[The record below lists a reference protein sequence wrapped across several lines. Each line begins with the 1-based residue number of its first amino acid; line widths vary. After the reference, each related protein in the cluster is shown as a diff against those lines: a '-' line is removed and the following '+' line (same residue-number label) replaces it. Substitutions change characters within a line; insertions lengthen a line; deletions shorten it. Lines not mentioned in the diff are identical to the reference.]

1 MGMGPFFTLALPTD
15 ASPHF
20 SVLVS
25 MVSRILAPFCG
36 TMNEER
42 TLKRVL
48 RERSMTSLPFYLFLS
63 VGPRTYAVG
72 HFSSIVKASTWV
84 FHFFLQ
90 PGAAPVVSTL
100 NVLTAKSAQ
109 RKLQSSL
116 FLGRSTP
123 RDALTIILDDVRRSQ
138 NPNPLPEVPESL
150 SDLPGWYVE
159 QWSVDCDFTEQSLH
173 TIRVWAS
180 TLTEL

>member
-1 MGMGPFFTLALPTD
+1 M
-15 ASPHF
+15 
-20 SVLVS
+20 
-25 MVSRILAPFCG
+25 
-36 TMNEER
+36 
-42 TLKRVL
+42 L

-63 VGPRTYAVG
+63 IGTRTYTVG

-90 PGAAPVVSTL
+90 PGAEPVVRAL

-123 RDALTIILDDVRRSQ
+123 RDALAIILDDVRRSTIAQ
-138 NPNPLPEVPESL
+138 HANPNPLPEVPESL
-150 SDLPGWYVE
+150 SDLPEWYVE
-159 QWSVDCDFTEQSLH
+159 QWLSDCDYTEESLH